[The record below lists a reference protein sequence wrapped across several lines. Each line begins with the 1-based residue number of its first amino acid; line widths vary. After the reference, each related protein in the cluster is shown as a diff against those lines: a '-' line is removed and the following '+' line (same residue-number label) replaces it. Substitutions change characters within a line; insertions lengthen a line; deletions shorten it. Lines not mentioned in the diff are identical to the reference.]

1 MNKSRWGRALGAL
14 ALSLPMLLAA
24 CGGSDK
30 DTGNGS
36 MRVALTDAPSCGF
49 DTVFVTVQ
57 KVRVHQSSSA
67 AEGDSG
73 WSEIVLNPAK
83 RVELLSL
90 QNGVLAE
97 LGQTPLAP
105 GRYQQMRL
113 VLAANDATTP
123 LANSV
128 TPTGGSETALNT
140 PSALQSGL
148 KMNVD
153 IDIESG
159 KMADLVIDFDA
170 CKSVVTTG
178 NSGQYNLKPVLKV
191 TPRFV
196 SGVQGFVD
204 LTLAN
209 GSTLVTLQQNGVVVR
224 STSPDSS
231 GKFLLQPVAAGTY
244 DLVLTAP
251 GHVTRVVTGVT
262 VTADTVTAFN
272 TAATQLTLP
281 TATGSGTANGTVTIA
296 GATTIDASVRV
307 TQALTGGPTVQIA
320 SAAVNSSTGAYS
332 FALVTD
338 APQKAAYVS
347 SGTLSFASDA
357 AVAGKYSV
365 EASSGSAT
373 KPAVAISLTN
383 GATVTTPF
391 AFP

>member
-1 MNKSRWGRALGAL
+1 MYKTRWGRALGAL
-14 ALSLPMLLAA
+14 VLAVPVLLAA

-30 DTGNGS
+30 ETGNGS
-36 MRVALTDAPSCGF
+36 LRVALTDAPSCGF
-49 DTVFVTVQ
+49 DAVHVTVQ
-57 KVRVHQSSSA
+57 KVRIHQSASA
-67 AEGDSG
+67 ADGDSG
-73 WSEIVLNPAK
+73 WSEIVVNPAQ
-83 RVELLSL
+83 RLDLLSL

-105 GRYQQMRL
+105 GKYQQMRL
-113 VLAANDATTP
+113 VLAANNATTP

-128 TPTGGSETALNT
+128 TPTGGSETALTT

-153 IDIESG
+153 LTIEAN
-159 KMADLVIDFDA
+159 KMADMVIDFDA
-170 CKSVVTTG
+170 CKSVVSAG
-178 NSGQYNLKPVLKV
+178 NSGQYHLKPVLKV
-191 TPRFV
+191 IPRFV

-204 LTLAN
+204 LSLAN
-209 GSTLVTLQQNGVVVR
+209 GNTLVTLQQAGVVVR
-224 STSPDSS
+224 ATSPDSS

-262 VTADTVTAFN
+262 VTADTVTPFN

-281 TATGSGTANGTVTIA
+281 LATGSGTAAGVVTT
-296 GATTIDASVRV
+296 GVTPIDATVRV
-307 TQALTGGPTVQIA
+307 TQALTGGPTVEIA
-320 SAAVNSSTGAYS
+320 SAAANSTTGAYS

-347 SGTLSFASDA
+347 GGSLTFASDA

-365 EASSGSAT
+365 EASSGGTT
-373 KPAVAISLTN
+373 KPAVAITVTN
-383 GATVTTPF
+383 GTTVTTNF
-391 AFP
+391 TFP

>member
-1 MNKSRWGRALGAL
+1 MYKSRWGRALGAL
-14 ALSLPMLLAA
+14 AVSLPMLIAG
-24 CGGSDK
+24 CGGGSGSD
-30 DTGNGS
+30 NGS

-49 DTVFVTVQ
+49 DAVNVTVQ
-57 KVRVHQSSSA
+57 KVRIHQSASA
-67 AEGDSG
+67 SDTDSG
-73 WSEIVLNPAK
+73 WSEITVSGNN
-83 RVELLSL
+83 RFDLLSL

-105 GRYQQMRL
+105 GKYQQMRL
-113 VLAANDATTP
+113 VLAANDTANP

-153 IDIESG
+153 LTIEAN

-170 CKSVVTTG
+170 CKSVVSAG

-191 TPRFV
+191 IPRFV

-224 STSPDSS
+224 STSPDST

-281 TATGSGTANGTVTIA
+281 VATGSGTANGTVTT
-296 GATTIDASVRV
+296 GTTPVDATVRV
-307 TQALTGGPTVQIA
+307 TQALTGGPTVEIA
-320 SAAVNSSTGAYS
+320 SSAVDSTGVYS
-332 FALVTD
+332 FVLVTD

-347 SGTLSFASDA
+347 GGALTFTSDS

-365 EASSGSAT
+365 EASSGGTT
-373 KPAVAISLTN
+373 KPAVAITVTN
-383 GATVTTPF
+383 GATVTTNF
-391 AFP
+391 TFP

>member
-1 MNKSRWGRALGAL
+1 MYKSRWGRALGAL
-14 ALSLPMLLAA
+14 AVSLPMLMAG

-49 DTVFVTVQ
+49 DAVNVTVQ
-57 KVRVHQSSSA
+57 KVRIHQSASA
-67 AEGDSG
+67 SDSDSG
-73 WSEIVLNPAK
+73 WSEITVSGNN
-83 RVELLSL
+83 RFDLLSL

-105 GRYQQMRL
+105 GKYQQMRL

-153 IDIESG
+153 LTIEAN

-191 TPRFV
+191 IPRFV

-224 STSPDSS
+224 STSPDST

-281 TATGSGTANGTVTIA
+281 VATGSGTAAGTVTT
-296 GATTIDASVRV
+296 GTTPIDATVRV
-307 TQALTGGPTVQIA
+307 TQALTGGPTVEIA
-320 SAAVNSSTGAYS
+320 SASVNSTTGAYS

-347 SGTLSFASDA
+347 GGSLTFASDA

-365 EASSGSAT
+365 EASSGGTT
-373 KPAVAISLTN
+373 KPAAAITVAN
-383 GATVTTPF
+383 GATVTTNF
-391 AFP
+391 TFP

>member
-83 RVELLSL
+83 RVDLLSL

-105 GRYQQMRL
+105 GKYQQMRL

-128 TPTGGSETALNT
+128 TPTGGSETALST
-140 PSALQSGL
+140 PSGLQSGL

-153 IDIESG
+153 IDIESS
-159 KMADLVIDFDA
+159 KMADVVIDFDA
-170 CKSVVTTG
+170 CKSVVQSG
-178 NSGQYNLKPVLKV
+178 NSGQYSLKPVLKV

-281 TATGSGTANGTVTIA
+281 TASGSGTANGTVTIA

-320 SAAVNSSTGAYS
+320 SAAVNSVTGAYS

-347 SGTLSFASDA
+347 GGSLSFTSDA
-357 AVAGKYSV
+357 AVAGNYSV
-365 EASSGSAT
+365 EATSGSVT
-373 KPAVAISLTN
+373 KTPVAITLTN

>member
-1 MNKSRWGRALGAL
+1 MYKSRWGRALGAL
-14 ALSLPMLLAA
+14 AVSLPMLIAG
-24 CGGSDK
+24 CGGGSGSD
-30 DTGNGS
+30 NGS

-49 DTVFVTVQ
+49 DAVNVTVQ
-57 KVRVHQSSSA
+57 KVRIHQSASA
-67 AEGDSG
+67 SDTDSG
-73 WSEIVLNPAK
+73 WSEITVSGNN
-83 RVELLSL
+83 RFDLLSL

-105 GRYQQMRL
+105 GKYQQMRL
-113 VLAANDATTP
+113 VLAANDTANP

-153 IDIESG
+153 LTIEAN

-170 CKSVVTTG
+170 CKSVVSAG

-191 TPRFV
+191 IPRFV

-224 STSPDSS
+224 STSPDST

-281 TATGSGTANGTVTIA
+281 VATGSGTAAGTVTT
-296 GATTIDASVRV
+296 GTTPIDATVRV
-307 TQALTGGPTVQIA
+307 TQALTGGPTVEIA
-320 SAAVNSSTGAYS
+320 SSAVNSTTGAYS

-347 SGTLSFASDA
+347 GGSLTFASDA

-365 EASSGSAT
+365 EASSGGTT
-373 KPAVAISLTN
+373 KPAAAITVAN
-383 GATVTTPF
+383 GATVTTNF
-391 AFP
+391 TFP